1 MAITTSGR
9 RIVSESKKERI
20 SFPLRLSPSLR
31 ARATLFAERDGVS
44 LDYFI
49 NSAVA
54 EKIRRLDSGG
64 EEADSGEKGS
74 ETTNP
79 PG

>member
-31 ARATLFAERDGVS
+31 ARAKLFAERDGVS

-54 EKIRRLDSGG
+54 EKIRRLDSAG
-64 EEADSGEKGS
+64 EADSAEKVS